1 MTRGPLQMISL
12 NAIFVN
18 VKHKKTY
25 GLIGI
30 AIAIALLVFVCL
42 NFRLMRVDKLEIV
55 DVDVNDWL
63 EEVVNKEKAR
73 STSSSLFIHTH
84 TTRNSIVAQPS
95 FPSTCDIGDSVYGG
109 AVIEGVKLIV
119 SDDKLEDA
127 IPVVFEKT
135 GEKTTILKLAPLALY
150 HTLPFLH
157 LKRYSDELDEYHFK
171 YSDGKWE
178 ISTWEETF
186 GEQRRYENEQWVS
199 EHPDTLVL
207 APAIEPSFVKKY
219 GSLTEKDFKSFVKE
233 WKDWSNQLRSCSTD
247 SLINQA
253 IKRVFKD
260 YSENNLDTCA
270 LYSLPNSIEIRRYPG
285 SFKDFPFDDS
295 WDKTTAWDYM
305 MEASKRFAYVPSF
318 DSERAIV
325 YLTPDIK
332 RLLSLYIGGVSES
345 EEDDFTDDTRWTEI
359 NEDRLSALGDLIQVH
374 RGHWGGHWHLCS
386 MPQLFSLYFY
396 DDGFVADFRTS
407 WCTGETVFYPDDL
420 KKEKVSLSDWIE

>member
-1 MTRGPLQMISL
+1 MISL

-18 VKHKKTY
+18 MKHKKTY
-25 GLIGI
+25 GLIAI
-30 AIAIALLVFVCL
+30 ALAIALLVFVCL

-55 DVDVNDWL
+55 DRDVNDWL

-95 FPSTCDIGDSVYGG
+95 FPSTCDIGDSVFGCT
-109 AVIEGVKLIV
+109 VIDGVKLIV
-119 SDDKLEDA
+119 SEDELEDA

-135 GEKTTILKLAPLALY
+135 GEKTIILKLAPFALY

-157 LKRYSDELDEYHFK
+157 LKHYSDEWEEYHFK
-171 YSDGKWE
+171 YINGKWE

-186 GEQRRYENEQWVS
+186 REQMRDEFEQWIS

-207 APAIEPSFVKKY
+207 APPIEPSFVKKY
-219 GSLTEKDFKSFVKE
+219 GSLTEKDFNSFVKE

-247 SLINQA
+247 SWINQA
-253 IKRVFKD
+253 IKRVFED
-260 YSENNLDTCA
+260 YTENNDTCA
-270 LYSLPNSIEIRRYPG
+270 LYLLPSSIEIRRYPG
-285 SFKDFPFDDS
+285 SFKVYPFEDS
-295 WDKTTAWDYM
+295 WNDSAAWDYM
-305 MEASKRFAYVPSF
+305 MKASDRFAYVPSF
-318 DSERAIV
+318 DSEREIV
-325 YLTPDIK
+325 YLTSDIK
-332 RLLSLYIGGVSES
+332 RVLSLYIGGVSES
-345 EEDDFTDDTRWTEI
+345 EEDDFTDDTTWTEI
-359 NEDRLSALGDLIQVH
+359 NEERLSVLSNLIQVH